1 MDHNQIFAISA
12 QGMSLERTRLEV
24 ASLNLANTHT
34 LVGPDGSGYQP
45 LSVVARSTSLGL
57 GGNVD
62 ARDFG
67 ARVNQALQ
75 GSVSVVASP
84 RAPRQV
90 YEPGHPSAN
99 ANGFVFYPNVDPAT
113 EMMTV
118 MNATRAYEANVAAM
132 NAARAMAQK
141 ALEIGGTR

>member
-1 MDHNQIFAISA
+1 MDHNQIFAVSA

-24 ASLNLANTHT
+24 ATLNLANAHT

-45 LSVVARSTSLGL
+45 LSVVARSVG
-57 GGNVD
+57 
-62 ARDFG
+62 FG
-67 ARVNQALQ
+67 VHFNEAKM
-75 GSVSVVASP
+75 SVGVVASP

-90 YEPGHPSAN
+90 YEPSHPNAN
-99 ANGFVFYPNVDPAT
+99 AAGMVFYPNIDPAQ

-118 MNATRAYEANVAAM
+118 MTATRAYEANVGAM
-132 NAARAMAQK
+132 NAARAMSQK